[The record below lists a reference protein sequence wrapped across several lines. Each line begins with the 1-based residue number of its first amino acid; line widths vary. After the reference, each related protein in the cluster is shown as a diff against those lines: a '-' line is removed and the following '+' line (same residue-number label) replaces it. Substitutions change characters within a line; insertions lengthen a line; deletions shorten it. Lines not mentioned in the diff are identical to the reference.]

1 MKKPTFIPH
10 WSVIEHAW
18 SAAWRYKQAWAFGLV
33 AFLVDFGGIFE
44 SIFKALPIGGRIGG
58 LLDAGSWM
66 QFIIPINVVWD
77 SLVSLVMAP
86 TMTVALLA
94 ALGSI
99 FAVVLF
105 LLGASIVTLG
115 VGALVWTA
123 ERATDGR
130 PAPWRE
136 ALINALRNFW
146 PLLVIVMGTK
156 VVTVF
161 FLGISGLGLSWLLR
175 SGSLS
180 AATAFLLSFILFGFV
195 SIAVSLLA
203 VFSANEVV
211 VNRHGLVDSLRLA
224 LLGLRRHW
232 IASIEAAAMILVATV
247 IIFLLALVTLMV
259 IAVPIIFLIA
269 LTSSVS
275 MDAIPVL
282 LISLT
287 VFLSI
292 ALLIISAAYAGTMQ
306 VFAWNAF
313 WQKIGHRTAL
323 SRVIGWFGKLI
334 GK

>member
-58 LLDAGSWM
+58 LLDAGSWL

-203 VFSANEVV
+203 VDNVAL
-211 VNRHGLVDSLRLA
+211 HGN
-224 LLGLRRHW
+224 
-232 IASIEAAAMILVATV
+232 
-247 IIFLLALVTLMV
+247 
-259 IAVPIIFLIA
+259 A
-269 LTSSVS
+269 LTSVLRNQCGQSVLS
-275 MDAIPVL
+275 AGDAPCGPRLDPPRLSYAHLSGRQWIL
-282 LISLT
+282 LAA
-287 VFLSI
+287 
-292 ALLIISAAYAGTMQ
+292 ALYGAWFAYSVVALKRPKMLYTGYARLRERWERRKAVQAAHPDRRQELLADATT
-306 VFAWNAF
+306 ATTTTNA
-313 WQKIGHRTAL
+313 QCL
-323 SRVIGWFGKLI
+323 
-334 GK
+334 